1 MILNLLDGGS
11 CFVAKVFDP
20 KDDASR
26 MNEHA
31 GGDLDRFGAGSQES
45 SLLALNEGVS
55 GIKSECRDVFDLFS
69 EERANEANGGIDKH
83 NSNCKGPLK
92 YKAISDLACG
102 NCFLRLFSSLH
113 ELTATKFKFSATKH
127 GTRQFHSK

>member
-20 KDDASR
+20 NDEASR

-45 SLLALNEGVS
+45 SLLSLNKRVS
-55 GIKSECRDVFDLFS
+55 GIKSERRDVFDLSFS

-102 NCFLRLFSSLH
+102 NCFLRLFSSLD
-113 ELTATKFKFSATKH
+113 ELNARKFKFSATKH
-127 GTRQFHSK
+127 GTKQFH